1 MPLYSLIG
9 VLVPNLFMINKISTF
24 LIKQAKSLYFWVR
37 TIKIILFLFFRK
49 KKLEL
54 LKVKE
59 EKKMQAASQ
68 QN

>member
-9 VLVPNLFMINKISTF
+9 VLVPNLFMINKIFTF

-37 TIKIILFLFFRK
+37 TIKIILFLFLRK

-68 QN
+68 QH

>member
-1 MPLYSLIG
+1 
-9 VLVPNLFMINKISTF
+9 MINKIFTF
-24 LIKQAKSLYFWVR
+24 LIKQAKSLYSWVR
-37 TIKIILFLFFRK
+37 TIKIILFLFLRK

-68 QN
+68 QH

>member
-24 LIKQAKSLYFWVR
+24 LIKQAKSLYSWVR
-37 TIKIILFLFFRK
+37 TIKIILFLFLRK